1 MKKVRRNFY
10 CELTLH
16 IQYSHSTLSR
26 RHYLTLAS
34 YRCRAK
40 KYLEYISEFCAE
52 KCKTCPSG
60 GKTEKLAVL
69 EQLLE
74 DIIESKGAE
83 NTVGVVFVDRRIT
96 ALALYDYFRTRTK
109 DIANETWIRVKDTPF
124 NRLIGNET
132 RDDLFAPN
140 VLKTSGKNRFDLSS
154 QQFQEMNFSKDE
166 LDAEIMNDVLESALP
181 EGVSM
186 KDLLDLEPS
195 PMEHDIHIGDND
207 DGNTKHRTIRW

>member
-1 MKKVRRNFY
+1 MFTFY
-10 CELTLH
+10 FVTKAL
-16 IQYSHSTLSR
+16 
-26 RHYLTLAS
+26 LTLAS
-34 YRCRAK
+34 NRCRAK

-52 KCKTCPSG
+52 KCKICPNG

-96 ALALYDYFRTRTK
+96 ALALYDYFRTRTRE
-109 DIANETWIRVKDTPF
+109 IANETWIRVKDTPF
-124 NRLIGNET
+124 NRVIDNDT
-132 RDDLFAPN
+132 RDDWFAPN
-140 VLKTSGKNRFDLSS
+140 VLKTGGKNRFDLSS
-154 QQFQEMNFSKDE
+154 QHFQEMNFSKDE

-195 PMEHDIHIGDND
+195 PMEHDTHIGDNN